1 MRSSVLDQKPS
12 LDMDVHK
19 SGHKPSYQTRKPKSP
34 PYSLIK
40 VFTPAEGW
48 LALIL
53 LTIALYSVAYSIVE
67 AKWVS
72 NSPLLYWSPAVGLL
86 VGLLISKTP
95 RAPQP
100 VLHVGACLVGHW
112 LAIWLTSV
120 VAYHISWIVLL
131 AGLREAFTGNIAAG
145 SVISAERLFFFYL
158 TFLTYFLGY
167 FGSWLI
173 YRAHLPW
180 LVALVYCSILLVNLN
195 YVKQD
200 LLFLV
205 VILVGSLMLLIAR
218 VRLASQVY
226 QWKREGLH
234 TDHAWLRSITW
245 RCMQIAAL
253 LAVLSLCL
261 SVLLPAFQ
269 HTHVGQPVWDN
280 INNAWTNI
288 INGHVSLENP
298 SGVLQAYQ
306 EPANF
311 FGDQLTITG
320 SVRLPVG
327 EVLNYRSSDTAPH
340 YLEGFTFDTFNGHTW
355 TSSLTQEN
363 SRFFNADEAL
373 PLDARVRTHSQVT
386 VTVSLVQ
393 PPEGTK
399 PYIFGP
405 AQPLKFD
412 IPTIVY
418 NDGTAGMW
426 VQGSPLTKGQAY
438 NVLAE
443 MPSNSAAVL
452 ASVPLPEKA
461 PHVWHADRKFPILNM
476 YYMQRPRDLSPQ
488 VSILTKQLTANTAD
502 AYTAL
507 KSIEHYFGDQK
518 TFTYSVDN
526 PPIPDNI
533 DVVDWLL
540 QQHRGYCTYYAS
552 AMAIMGRLLNIPTR
566 IANGFSNG
574 HYDQQRQT

>member
-1 MRSSVLDQKPS
+1 MRSSVLDQTPS

-95 RAPQP
+95 RAP
-100 VLHVGACLVGHW
+100 
-112 LAIWLTSV
+112 
-120 VAYHISWIVLL
+120 
-131 AGLREAFTGNIAAG
+131 
-145 SVISAERLFFFYL
+145 
-158 TFLTYFLGY
+158 
-167 FGSWLI
+167 
-173 YRAHLPW
+173 LPW

-261 SVLLPAFQ
+261 SGLLPAFQ
-269 HTHVGQPVWDN
+269 QTQVGKQFWDN

-340 YLEGFTFDTFNGHTW
+340 YLEGFTFDTVNGNTW
-355 TSSLTQEN
+355 TSALTQG
-363 SRFFNADEAL
+363 
-373 PLDARVRTHSQVT
+373 
-386 VTVSLVQ
+386 VS
-393 PPEGTK
+393 
-399 PYIFGP
+399 
-405 AQPLKFD
+405 
-412 IPTIVY
+412 
-418 NDGTAGMW
+418 
-426 VQGSPLTKGQAY
+426 
-438 NVLAE
+438 
-443 MPSNSAAVL
+443 
-452 ASVPLPEKA
+452 
-461 PHVWHADRKFPILNM
+461 
-476 YYMQRPRDLSPQ
+476 
-488 VSILTKQLTANTAD
+488 
-502 AYTAL
+502 
-507 KSIEHYFGDQK
+507 
-518 TFTYSVDN
+518 
-526 PPIPDNI
+526 
-533 DVVDWLL
+533 
-540 QQHRGYCTYYAS
+540 
-552 AMAIMGRLLNIPTR
+552 
-566 IANGFSNG
+566 
-574 HYDQQRQT
+574 